1 MAHCAV
7 AGALIR
13 APPAVLRMW
22 SWGRCRVVGVSLAHL
37 HSLSSRPFSFSTGPF
52 VHRLS
57 RPQLRAASRTRLA
70 SLQTTLRLRRAG
82 VVFALGLSLGWASGP
97 GSARAPGPAGPI
109 APEAVALPPPLT
121 VTPPT
126 TPVWAELLKA
136 ELALLATRHTAGV
149 GVYVRDLDTGAVV
162 SHRGEER
169 WYLASMV
176 KVPVAM
182 AVLRAVERGDFTLN
196 TTLRLRAADYVDGA
210 GSTNARPVGAALS
223 VRYLIEQMIVHSDNT
238 ASDMLIDLVGVHA
251 VNALVHE
258 LVPLGLERITTL
270 ADVRRHAYGYLTPEA
285 AHLSGQDFLVLKQ
298 QRNDAERMQALARLL
313 RVSPA
318 TFQRASVGDAFEA
331 YYASGLNSGRLD
343 AYADLLQALVDGR
356 ALSPAHTRY
365 LLQVM
370 ERVQTGKGRIVAG
383 LPATA
388 RFAHKTGTQ
397 RARTCDAGLITVPR
411 LGRDQRV
418 LVVACTRGE
427 LSTVRSDAA
436 LREVGA
442 ALCNSGLLTHGN
454 PHDPQCRLSAHPVPR
469 AEPDDR

>member
-1 MAHCAV
+1 V
-7 AGALIR
+7 RKAGALIW
-13 APPAVLRMW
+13 APPDVLRACP
-22 SWGRCRVVGVSLAHL
+22 GCRCRVVGVSLAHPL
-37 HSLSSRPFSFSTGPF
+37 YPLSFSSAP
-52 VHRLS
+52 VPRPLLPRL
-57 RPQLRAASRTRLA
+57 RPAFLARLANLHRTRI
-70 SLQTTLRLRRAG
+70 RHAG
-82 VVFALGLSLGWASGP
+82 ISFALGLLLGWAGGP
-97 GSARAPGPAGPI
+97 GDARAQAFTSPNAPG
-109 APEAVALPPPLT
+109 VATLPLPP
-121 VTPPT
+121 

-182 AVLRAVERGDFTLN
+182 AVLRAVERGDFTLG

-210 GSTNARPVGAALS
+210 GPTNARPVGAALS

-285 AHLSGQDFLVLKQ
+285 AHLSGPDFLVLKQ

-383 LPATA
+383 LPASA

-427 LSTVRSDAA
+427 LSTTRSDAA